1 MFNLPHV
8 ETPSVMAAHFFSM
21 AAATAFALAP
31 LASVNAREGEEIVIC
46 TARGP
51 IFAPFISETGNAPQN
66 HDNNGCHVAC
76 LGDRSKTLQKRTT
89 R

>member
-21 AAATAFALAP
+21 TAATAFALAP

-51 IFAPFISETGNAPQN
+51 IFAPLVNETGNAPQN
-66 HDNNGCHVAC
+66 QDNGGCHVAC
-76 LGDRSKTLQKRTT
+76 LSDRSKILQKRTT